1 MSCLYY
7 HCCGE
12 KDFDLKQ
19 KTKLNFNTSS
29 LFFDFL
35 KCKITCFLLLDIYI
49 KKVFLLVISY
59 ERCVVTLILAVFFG
73 LVTNEYQLVN
83 LVWFLN

>member
-1 MSCLYY
+1 M
-7 HCCGE
+7 
-12 KDFDLKQ
+12 Q
-19 KTKLNFNTSS
+19 NNM
-29 LFFDFL
+29 LFATRDAY
-35 KCKITCFLLLDIYI
+35 IYI